1 MTGYD
6 LARAARNI
14 LDGDFD
20 SYWAPKGTSAT
31 LTFELKGQ
39 KTFNRILLQEYIPL
53 GQRVKA
59 FTIEAAMPDGTWKEI
74 ASETTIGY
82 KRIVLTDKITTDKVR
97 VNLTESLA
105 TPLINGFGL
114 YLDGI
119 TDFTDLK

>member
-1 MTGYD
+1 M
-6 LARAARNI
+6 
-14 LDGDFD
+14 
-20 SYWAPKGTSAT
+20 
-31 LTFELKGQ
+31 KGQ